1 MKIHN
6 LISAKLSLSLLLASS
21 LFVGCQKPSINLAPT
36 KKIVLLDAEKQVP
49 AVACSAEMRHINDQ
63 FTSTQAAAKK
73 ADENL
78 KKDPA
83 NAELNNSYKKIS
95 VQLAENCKLLRDQF
109 TVDKVDSCIT
119 SDNNATR
126 DNQIYQSTIENV
138 CKPVTDWF
146 NKMINAENSAQ
157 TQKKEAA
164 LVLQFNETS
173 KSLLQSKDS
182 NDLAY
187 VVGRTIKNGREQFKQ
202 DILSG
207 NTTCAFQTSADS
219 SKDETQFST
228 ISEIPGSSINLGFDF
243 KGSLFSLALEDSKKM
258 MLSMTCYNMTIGSGV
273 SKREQL
279 QKVFGS
285 LILIQDKIVVTDA
298 GGTTDATPAVQATG
312 SETSAAEEVK
322 SGSDEKQKKSEAA
335 VDAIVE
341 KAKETMHEVVK
352 DTLAE
357 VKATSDQVR
366 AETIVE
372 AKKAAQEVADE
383 TIIKATAAAKEVS
396 KVAVQ
401 EAKVAANEVVAQSVV
416 TVKKAAADTIKAP
429 FVYVAKKAVEAKDA
443 VVATTKKAV
452 NYVEDKAITVKNYVS
467 SAWSSKDYWSSFFA
481 SQGQ

>member
-6 LISAKLSLSLLLASS
+6 LISAKLSLSLVLASS

-49 AVACSAEMRHINDQ
+49 AVACSARMQQLNEQ
-63 FTSTQAAAKK
+63 FTSTQTAAKK

-83 NAELNNSYKKIS
+83 NADLVNSYKKIS
-95 VQLAENCKLLRDQF
+95 VQLAENCNLLSDQF
-109 TVDKVDSCIT
+109 ATDKVNSCIK
-119 SDNNATR
+119 SDTDAPV

-146 NKMINAENSAQ
+146 NKMTTAENLSQ

-173 KSLLQSKDS
+173 KSLLQSKDAS
-182 NDLAY
+182 DLAY
-187 VVGRTIKNGREQFKQ
+187 VVGRTIKSGREQFKQ

-228 ISEIPGSSINLGFDF
+228 ISEIPGSIFNLGFDF
-243 KGSLFSLALEDSKKM
+243 KGSLFSLALEDSKKI
-258 MLSMTCYNMTIGSGV
+258 MLSMTCYNMTVGISAN
-273 SKREQL
+273 KREQL
-279 QKVFGS
+279 QKTFGS

-298 GGTTDATPAVQATG
+298 TGASEAIPAVQATE
-312 SETSAAEEVK
+312 SEVSATEEVK
-322 SGSDEKQKKSEAA
+322 IGTDEKQKKSEAA

-341 KAKETMHEVVK
+341 KAKDTMHEVVK

-357 VKATSDQVR
+357 VKTTSDQVR

-383 TIIKATAAAKEVS
+383 TIVKATAAAKEVS

-416 TVKKAAADTIKAP
+416 TVKKAAIDTIKAP

-443 VVATTKKAV
+443 VVATTKNAV
-452 NYVEDKAITVKNYVS
+452 HYVEDKAITVKNYVS